1 MVWTL
6 SLCRHLTTGPW
17 GEGSQSYV
25 HAQTS
30 PTLPRCGGGRSSV
43 TDGAPEMLRP
53 TGHSLPCLSRHHH
66 PPDGSPVTKAL
77 PILQENDPFSSDW
90 LFLFLPP
97 VPPVSTGT
105 LSHAGWYVPM
115 P

>member
-1 MVWTL
+1 MTKPNWIPAIFLLNREMCFLFLVL
-6 SLCRHLTTGPW
+6 FCCVLER
-17 GEGSQSYV
+17 
-25 HAQTS
+25 
-30 PTLPRCGGGRSSV
+30 GGGWG
-43 TDGAPEMLRP
+43 GAP

-90 LFLFLPP
+90 LFLFSPP